1 MSFVDM
7 DWHPAAKLMPL
18 MGDAELRELADDIRT
33 SGLRTPIVLL
43 AGSIL
48 DGRNR
53 HRACQLAGVE
63 PQFAYVTS
71 LEIGD
76 PFTYVAS
83 LNLHRRH
90 LSESQRAMVGAK
102 LKEHFAAQAKERQLS
117 SLKQNADA
125 VTPNLGER
133 SKGEAADQAAAIV
146 NVSRGSV
153 ESAARVLAKGAPEL
167 VEAVERGEVA
177 VSAAAEVARMPVEA
191 QRAAVAEGVVPVV
204 AKATREAR
212 KAKRHEADEDDFA
225 EQGDLPVERFEF
237 TAPPPAPVEAP
248 RALDLGRLAPVEMDW
263 LSREGKYVE
272 LARTFRE
279 RLAALI
285 ASDPLADFPPPRRER
300 VYGELHRTL
309 IDVAKALPESEQK
322 TSATRWSPVVV
333 TGGKS

>member
-1 MSFVDM
+1 MSFADM

-18 MGDAELRELADDIRT
+18 MGDAELRELADDIRAN
-33 SGLRTPIVLL
+33 GLRTPIVLL
-43 AGSIL
+43 GGAIL

-63 PQFAYVTS
+63 PQFSYVTT

-102 LKEHFAAQAKERQLS
+102 LKEHFAAQAKERQG
-117 SLKQNADA
+117 QRADLQ
-125 VTPNLGER
+125 PLPKFGE
-133 SKGEAADQAAAIV
+133 KFDGAADQAAAIV

-191 QRAAVAEGVVPVV
+191 QRAAVAEGVVPAV

-212 KAKRHEADEDDFA
+212 KAKRHEPDEDDFA

-237 TAPPPAPVEAP
+237 TLPLPAPVETP
-248 RALDLGRLAPVEMDW
+248 RALDLGRLAPEEMDW

-272 LARTFRE
+272 LARSFRE

-285 ASDPLADFPPPRRER
+285 ASDPLAGFPPPRRER

-322 TSATRWSPVVV
+322 TSASRWSPVVV

>member
-18 MGDAELRELADDIRT
+18 MGDAELRELADDVRAN
-33 SGLRTPIVLL
+33 GLRTPIVLL

-63 PQFAYVTS
+63 PQFSYVTT

-102 LKEHFAAQAKERQLS
+102 LKEHFAAQARERMVSGKALEPS
-117 SLKQNADA
+117 PKFGGGS
-125 VTPNLGER
+125 G
-133 SKGEAADQAAAIV
+133 GEAADEAAALV

-153 ESAARVLAKGAPEL
+153 ESAARVLAKGVPEL

-191 QRAAVAEGVVPVV
+191 QRAAVAVGGVPQA
-204 AKATREAR
+204 AKAVREAR
-212 KAKRHEADEDDFA
+212 KAKPVPVETDEDLDPGEPDDDAREVTVFDPSLVA
-225 EQGDLPVERFEF
+225 APEEVDRTAAMSLDAIRESRVMSEYVGLAIRFRDEF
-237 TAPPPAPVEAP
+237 D
-248 RALDLGRLAPVEMDW
+248 ALNKRSPI
-263 LSREGKYVE
+263 
-272 LARTFRE
+272 
-279 RLAALI
+279 AALRDARMRNAAQTAWLGAI
-285 ASDPLADFPPPRRER
+285 GEVLKAIPEQAEAHGFKPR
-300 VYGELHRTL
+300 V
-309 IDVAKALPESEQK
+309 ID
-322 TSATRWSPVVV
+322 
-333 TGGKS
+333 GGKQ